1 MQFLMRTVERLLP
14 GNHQPSTQSNPSP
27 QAPASSTINLP
38 YNGQQQQYQPQQ
50 FQPQQHE
57 EESNNWAGN
66 PDLTQFLEENGVG
79 SIQDLLQYTAG
90 QEQTAGQMQEIFEYA
105 MHPDPE
111 VRSQFWSHYQEALAE
126 QGVIETQERS
136 APSLPGTPD
145 NYSYRSQTVQGF
157 GDVGQFAQQFA
168 LMNSGLPGITPQSL
182 AEFDRAILMTPGA
195 FWAQNV
201 FDFGDI

>member
-1 MQFLMRTVERLLP
+1 VAPE
-14 GNHQPSTQSNPSP
+14 ST
-27 QAPASSTINLP
+27 TINLP
-38 YNGQQQQYQPQQ
+38 YNNQSQQLPQYQQPQQYQQQHPQQ
-50 FQPQQHE
+50 Q
-57 EESNNWAGN
+57 ESGDYWAGGN
-66 PDLTQFLEENGVG
+66 QDLTQFLEENGVG

-111 VRSQFWSHYQEALAE
+111 VRSQFWSNYEQALVE
-126 QGVIETQERS
+126 QGVIEEPQYNS
-136 APSLPGTPD
+136 PSLPGTPD
-145 NYSYRSQTVQGF
+145 NYGYGGNTAAGF
-157 GDVGQFAQQFA
+157 SDIGQFAQQFA

-195 FWAQNV
+195 FWSQNV